1 MNDFSKKASEVCEF
15 LKNLGIDFYAVS
27 HSPAFT
33 IEECKEIEKLI
44 GGEICKNLF
53 LQTSSGKSKFLLM
66 LKGDKKFVTK
76 DISKKLN
83 SSRLSF
89 GSEDAMRQILNT
101 EPGSLSITSLIF
113 DKDKAVM
120 LAIDKDVLENEYI
133 CCHPSDNSATLK
145 IKTDDILNKFIP
157 ALNITAQII

>member
-1 MNDFSKKASEVCEF
+1 
-15 LKNLGIDFYAVS
+15 
-27 HSPAFT
+27 
-33 IEECKEIEKLI
+33 
-44 GGEICKNLF
+44 
-53 LQTSSGKSKFLLM
+53 M

-120 LAIDKDVLENEYI
+120 LAIDI
-133 CCHPSDNSATLK
+133 SAATRA
-145 IKTDDILNKFIP
+145 T
-157 ALNITAQII
+157 TAQL